1 MTAWAI
7 SKRQLPSPGM
17 VYQLLAVLGYGLA
30 HGEGRQASK
39 SAGHGL
45 GAAVPAAAI

>member
-1 MTAWAI
+1 MTAWVS
-7 SKRQLPSPGM
+7 SKQQLACQGL
-17 VYQLLAVLGYGLA
+17 VCQLLAVLGYGLA